1 MDKKVS
7 NKQKNQPYNT
17 RVGFDDKIY
26 IARNKTSI
34 PPLSQ
39 GSEDGAVKYSS
50 IKEDFS
56 WVDAEKMVDN
66 AIEVVN
72 RHVEHYRSSPNKE
85 ILNREEL
92 FNATQALED
101 ERIFDKFHEDD
112 LHTFFLYAEAGRE
125 ILNNKVNESKTDMK
139 QIRISES
146 TLRDV
151 IRESVK
157 KHLKE
162 YRQEYSST
170 SKGRNHTIE
179 IESDDEL
186 IYTIVAEVTV
196 DGVDVDIR
204 NVDLLEGSYN
214 PAEIKEIEAEL
225 IRDYDKNMAKIRE
238 LAIEKNN
245 TSYEE

>member
-1 MDKKVS
+1 MKKRVS

-26 IARNKTSI
+26 ITRNKTSI
-34 PPLSQ
+34 PPPSQ
-39 GSEDGAVKYSS
+39 GAIDDVVKYKPITES
-50 IKEDFS
+50 FS
-56 WVDAEKMVDN
+56 FLDADKMVDN
-66 AIEVVN
+66 AINVIE
-72 RHVEHYRSSPNKE
+72 RHLEHYKNSPNKE
-85 ILNREEL
+85 IINREAL
-92 FNATQALED
+92 FNATEVLED
-101 ERIFDKFHEDD
+101 ERIFDKFHDDD
-112 LHTFFLYAEAGRE
+112 LGIFFQYAEAGRKL
-125 ILNNKVNESKTDMK
+125 LNNEINENKK

-146 TLRDV
+146 TLKDV
-151 IRESVK
+151 IIESIK

-162 YRQEYSST
+162 YSSMNENH
-170 SKGRNHTIE
+170 NHTIE
-179 IESDDEL
+179 IESDGEL

-196 DGVDVDIR
+196 DGVDIDIR